1 MDDIILRTISRMII
15 PFIEIYGVFIIL
27 HGHVSPGGGFS
38 GGAIL
43 GTSLI
48 LYTLVFGVEKAQ
60 KKFSHKVS
68 DIAESG
74 GILWFVMIG
83 LIGMLVTGYFLSN
96 VSAGFP
102 IGEPGRLLS
111 AGMIPLL
118 MIGIGIKVASTMI
131 TLFHTV
137 IEEENHHGSD

>member
-1 MDDIILRTISRMII
+1 MDDIILRTISRLII

-74 GILWFVMIG
+74 GILWFILIG
-83 LIGMLVTGYFLSN
+83 LVGIFVTGYFLTN
-96 VSAGFP
+96 INAGFP
-102 IGEPGRLLS
+102 IGEPGLLLS

-137 IEEENHHGSD
+137 IEEAHHGSA